1 MRIGMILKSTIP
13 PPDIRVEKEAGTLLA
28 SGHDVYL
35 LLERKGGEEV
45 EEVVYGIKFN
55 RLVHMGKLREK
66 LHRYTFS
73 FTFKDAMW
81 HRAIERFAVANRV
94 EVLHVHD
101 LPLVG
106 EAVSVGKKLGIP
118 VVADLHENYPA
129 GLQVWYTSRFKKW
142 TIYNF
147 RRWAKYERE
156 VLRKVDR
163 IVVVIE
169 ESKERIKGLGISE
182 DKIYVVPNTAS
193 KERIDIE
200 PVEEI
205 IDRYRD
211 NFVVSYIGGFAPH
224 RGLDIV
230 VKSAGYLKDR
240 IENLKVVLVGNRNR
254 KYMNYLKALAERL
267 GCEQLV
273 DFPGWQ
279 SFKRIWSYI
288 RVSDICLVPHA
299 RNPHTDTTIPHKLFQ
314 YMMLAKPVIVSD
326 CPPLR
331 RIIEDSGG
339 GLWFRYNDSGE
350 LADKIFYLY
359 RNGEKRKMIGQAGQ
373 QAFYDRYNWD
383 ATSRPLVDLY
393 DRLMRERGKT

>member
-1 MRIGMILKSTIP
+1 MRIGMILKATIP

-28 SGHDVYL
+28 NGHEVFL
-35 LLERKGGEEV
+35 LLERKGGEQV
-45 EEVVYGIKFN
+45 EEVVYGIKLS

-73 FTFKDAMW
+73 FTFKDPKW
-81 HRAIERFAVANRV
+81 HRAIEQFAVANRV

-106 EAVSVGKKLGIP
+106 EAVSVGKELGIP

-147 RRWAKYERE
+147 NRWAKYERE
-156 VLRKVDR
+156 VLKKVDK

-169 ESKERIKGLGISE
+169 ESKERIMGLGIPE
-182 DKIYVVPNTAS
+182 DRIYVVPNTAS

-205 IDRYRD
+205 IKSYSG
-211 NFVVSYIGGFAPH
+211 NFVISYIGGFAPH
-224 RGLDIV
+224 RGLDTV
-230 VKSAGYLKDR
+230 VKSVGYLKDR
-240 IENLKVVLVGNRNR
+240 IDNLKVILVGDRNR
-254 KYMNYLKALAERL
+254 KYMDYLKKLTESM
-267 GCEQLV
+267 GCEHIV

-279 SFKRIWSYI
+279 SFERIWSYI

-326 CPPLR
+326 CPPLK

-339 GLWFRYNDSGE
+339 GLWFRYDNPEE
-350 LADKIFYLY
+350 LADRVFELY
-359 RNGEKRKMIGQAGQ
+359 SDKERRKMIGKAGQ
-373 QAFYDRYNWD
+373 QAFNERYNWD
-383 ATSRPLVDLY
+383 ATSKPLVDLY
-393 DRLMRERGKT
+393 NELMQKR

>member
-1 MRIGMILKSTIP
+1 M
-13 PPDIRVEKEAGTLLA
+13 
-28 SGHDVYL
+28 
-35 LLERKGGEEV
+35 
-45 EEVVYGIKFN
+45 
-55 RLVHMGKLREK
+55 
-66 LHRYTFS
+66 
-73 FTFKDAMW
+73 
-81 HRAIERFAVANRV
+81 
-94 EVLHVHD
+94 LHVHD

-106 EAVSVGKKLGIP
+106 EAVSVGKRLGIP

-129 GLQVWYTSRFKKW
+129 GLQVWYTSRLKKW

-147 RRWAKYERE
+147 KRWSGYERE

-169 ESKERIKGLGISE
+169 ESKERIRRLGIPE

-200 PVEEI
+200 PVEEV

-224 RGLDIV
+224 RGLDTV
-230 VKSAGYLKDR
+230 VRSAGYLKDR
-240 IENLKVVLVGNRNR
+240 IENLKIVLVGDRNR
-254 KYMNYLKALAERL
+254 KYMNYIKDLAERL
-267 GCEQLV
+267 GCGQVV

-279 SFKRIWSYI
+279 SFERIWSYI

-339 GLWFRYNDSGE
+339 GLWFRYDDPGE
-350 LADKIFYLY
+350 LAEKIFYLY
-359 RNGEKRKMIGQAGQ
+359 SDGEKRKTIGQAGQ
-373 QAFYDRYNWD
+373 QAFNDRYNWD

-393 DRLMRERGKT
+393 NELMRERGKT